1 MWEVKGEGEG
11 TDRGMWKI
19 PSKRLREMGL
29 TEERGKYHQNVF
41 FFKIC
46 IKYPVNPVIL
56 CA

>member
-41 FFKIC
+41 LNYVQDTPI
-46 IKYPVNPVIL
+46 P
-56 CA
+56 